1 AEPRGPRRETV
12 PVRRAEGDMVDAA
25 GPLHRRPEAGLD
37 EDVNFSGRTALAH
50 GEDMQRGAAIDGVN
64 ALGPHAEH
72 LGEDELRRGEIGH
85 RERDR
90 PEAADLVVRRHGAVL
105 PRMGLARAAVVDE
118 VEALPLRILEGE
130 RRAPRPLADL
140 ADRAAG

>member
-1 AEPRGPRRETV
+1 
-12 PVRRAEGDMVDAA
+12 
-25 GPLHRRPEAGLD
+25 
-37 EDVNFSGRTALAH
+37 
-50 GEDMQRGAAIDGVN
+50 DMQRGAAIDGVN

-140 ADRAAG
+140 ADRAAGVGEMLAPPGEALLARDPEAGVDDGMRAAPLAADRPVEEGH